1 MVGEIIKH
9 VQTVIPTQHLAI
21 QLTATTTILD
31 LLGANQH
38 LVVQHTV
45 SMPVVTTGITGR
57 RVKI

>member
-9 VQTVIPTQHLAI
+9 VLMEILTQLLVIL
-21 QLTATTTILD
+21 LTATTPTLD

-45 SMPVVTTGITGR
+45 SMPAVTTGITGK